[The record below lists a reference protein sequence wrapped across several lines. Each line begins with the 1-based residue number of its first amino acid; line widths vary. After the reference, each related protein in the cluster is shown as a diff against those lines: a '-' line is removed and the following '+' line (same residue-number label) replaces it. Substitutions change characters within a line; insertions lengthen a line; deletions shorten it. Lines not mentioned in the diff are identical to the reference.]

1 MHRARAQQ
9 AGGPDPVN
17 PALRRCAGFSPSEAV
32 AAQAVLHLRVK
43 ALSVPAVL
51 LLFVQHGAWRGARDT
66 RCAAAARRQP
76 ARSIRGRGARLRRRR
91 RARACGAVPALLLA
105 RGP

>member
-1 MHRARAQQ
+1 VALTQSLVNHAQ
-9 AGGPDPVN
+9 
-17 PALRRCAGFSPSEAV
+17 RRRAGFSPSEAV

-66 RCAAAARRQP
+66 RCGAAARRRP
-76 ARSIRGRGARLRRRR
+76 ACPIHGGDPPLRRRR
-91 RARACGAVPALLLA
+91 RARACAAVPARLPRAGRELQQV
-105 RGP
+105 